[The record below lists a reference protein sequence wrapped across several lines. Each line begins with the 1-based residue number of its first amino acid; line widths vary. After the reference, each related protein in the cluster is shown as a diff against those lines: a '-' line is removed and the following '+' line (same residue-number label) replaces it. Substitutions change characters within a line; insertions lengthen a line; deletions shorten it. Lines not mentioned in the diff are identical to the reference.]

1 MADYQPDSRPG
12 TLEPSA
18 QGKSTAA
25 IPERTEE
32 DEQRLFRLFRGW
44 TLSERDGHT
53 RQWVYQFGYDIQN
66 TATKER
72 RWVCCMCIKR
82 KDPRPKNYSYKGLQN
97 AESHLFKDHNGI
109 VDPSEIP
116 RDQEITNLLIKR
128 FNKAAFQQMI
138 VNWIVNTNRSFT
150 TAKDA
155 DLRAIFEYLNPSVSN
170 TEAHISD
177 VTVRA
182 IAERE
187 FNANKSAVRETLRK
201 SPGQIHIQ
209 FDGWRSGNRHALY
222 GVTCIFRD
230 LDNRPRKCVLGLPEL
245 LGRHT
250 GENIAEQILDI
261 VREFEIGD
269 KLGYFTLDNASNNKT
284 TMEELG
290 HELGF
295 DWKKRWVR
303 CIGHV
308 VNIVVKHMLFGQ
320 DPNAFE
326 QQIYDGQLTAAR
338 EHEQWSKRG
347 PVGKWHN
354 FAVLA
359 MIDRALVLQPFYD
372 PFIQRALSEWNK
384 ANLTKS
390 GSVRKGARMPFF
402 LKEENRISSRDWCV
416 LQALRDIL
424 LDFQLAVKAL
434 EGDGQGKHQKQG
446 QEDEIEL
453 PLSGKS

>member
-1 MADYQPDSRPG
+1 MADYQPDSRPP
-12 TLEPSA
+12 TLERSA

-44 TLSERDGHT
+44 TLSERDGQT
-53 RQWVYQFGYDIQN
+53 RQWVYRFGYDIQN
-66 TATKER
+66 IATKER
-72 RWVCCMCIKR
+72 RWVCCLCIKR
-82 KDPRPKNYSYKGLQN
+82 KDPRPKNYNYKGLQN

-109 VDPSEIP
+109 VDPSGKRQALKSTVATPARSIATLLRLNPEVP

-128 FNKAAFQQMI
+128 FNKATFQQMI

-150 TAKDA
+150 TAKDP
-155 DLRAIFEYLNPSVSN
+155 DLRAIFEYLNPSVSI

-187 FNANKSAVRETLRK
+187 FNANKLAVRETLRK

-222 GVTCIFRD
+222 GVTCIFRN
-230 LDNRPRKCVLGLPEL
+230 LDNRPQKCALGLPEL
-245 LGRHT
+245 LDRHT

-290 HELGF
+290 RELGF

-308 VNIVVKHMLFGQ
+308 VNRVVKHMLFGQ
-320 DPNAFE
+320 DPDAFE
-326 QQIYDGQLTAAR
+326 QQIYDGQFTAAR
-338 EHEQWSKRG
+338 EHEQWRKKG

-354 FAVLA
+354 FAVVS
-359 MIDRALVLQPFYD
+359 RSCSYFYYILFSNY
-372 PFIQRALSEWNK
+372 PLFGLI
-384 ANLTKS
+384 LTGFS
-390 GSVRKGARMPFF
+390 GG
-402 LKEENRISSRDWCV
+402 
-416 LQALRDIL
+416 
-424 LDFQLAVKAL
+424 
-434 EGDGQGKHQKQG
+434 
-446 QEDEIEL
+446 
-453 PLSGKS
+453 